1 MHLAIKK
8 GGRMQKLISHILSFF
23 FPITCSGCGSYL
35 ASGDRDRICKS
46 CREKMPLIE
55 GFVCFKCGY
64 PLPDGG
70 RFCHLC
76 GKKKKH
82 FVFDAMRSV
91 YHYEGGLRE
100 LVLKFKYGSR
110 FFLAEEFAKDLADIF
125 NEYDFFKNCDF
136 IIPVPLNILRRLK
149 RGYNQAELLAEELSK
164 IVKKP
169 MLKNVLFRSKIT
181 KAQFKLS
188 KKERE
193 KNIKGSFYVKESPLI
208 KKKKVLLID
217 DIATTG
223 TTVSECAYVL
233 KKAGVKETF
242 VLTLARD

>member
-1 MHLAIKK
+1 
-8 GGRMQKLISHILSFF
+8 
-23 FPITCSGCGSYL
+23 
-35 ASGDRDRICKS
+35 
-46 CREKMPLIE
+46 
-55 GFVCFKCGY
+55 
-64 PLPDGG
+64 
-70 RFCHLC
+70 
-76 GKKKKH
+76 
-82 FVFDAMRSV
+82 MRSV
-91 YHYEGGLRE
+91 YHYEGALRE

-110 FFLAEEFAKDLADIF
+110 FFLAEEFAKDLAGAF
-125 NEYDFFKNCDF
+125 GEHDFFKSCDF
-136 IIPVPLNILRRLK
+136 IVPVPLNILRRLK
-149 RGYNQAELLAEELSK
+149 RGYNQAELLALELSK
-164 IVKKP
+164 ILKKP

-208 KKKKVLLID
+208 KKKRILLID

-233 KKAGVKETF
+233 KKAGAKEVF